1 MSQAWLSYDDA
12 PPFWLPASFFGV
24 AMLWLL
30 LLGGLLL
37 PADMLTAN
45 RYHPQLLALTHVL
58 ALGVLGN
65 IMSGALLQML
75 AVASGV
81 AAQRASR
88 LLLGIFLPWQAGTAL
103 LVGGFWFGFAPLAL
117 QAAAVL
123 LCAAIIR
130 LAWHGLYGL
139 AHSPARDASS
149 RGMALALLAL
159 LVTAL
164 LGLGLVLTLSGQ
176 LPLPLMPLLHSHV
189 LWAAMGW
196 LLLLLLAVS
205 QTVIPMFLITPPYP
219 AWMLSTGR
227 AVLLLLLACSLALF
241 FWPAQL
247 WLPAS
252 LLLIPVV
259 LYAVQSWRLLR
270 QSRRPADP
278 LWRQWQ
284 GVIACL
290 LLGGVSA
297 WLCSR
302 WTAWP
307 SLPLLAGLWWLGGAG
322 LGATLAMLGKI
333 LPFLAWLHLKRLNP
347 PRGLLPSTHGFL
359 PESAQ
364 RRVRLLHLLWLLAGT
379 LWCWQPGRFHGL
391 FALSTLAL
399 ASYALWL
406 GGKIA
411 RRYRAVQDALSTAA
425 TH

>member
-1 MSQAWLSYDDA
+1 MSQAWLSYDAA
-12 PPFWLPASFFGV
+12 PPLGLPASFFG
-24 AMLWLL
+24 AALLWLL

-37 PADMLTAN
+37 PEGMLTAN
-45 RYHPQLLALTHVL
+45 RYHPQLVALTHVL

-65 IMSGALLQML
+65 IMAGALLQML

-81 AAQRASR
+81 AAAHAGR

-103 LVGGFWFGFAPLAL
+103 LVGGFLQGFAPLVL
-117 QAAAVL
+117 QAAALL
-123 LCAAIIR
+123 LCAAVLR
-130 LAWHGLYGL
+130 LAWHGLHGL
-139 AHSPARDASS
+139 AGSPARDASS
-149 RGMALALLAL
+149 HGMALALVAL

-164 LGLGLVLTLSGQ
+164 LGLCLILTLSGL

-219 AWMLSTGR
+219 AWTLITGR
-227 AVLLLLLACSLALF
+227 ALLVLLLACSLALF
-241 FWPAQL
+241 FWPNQL
-247 WLPAS
+247 GLAAS
-252 LLLIPVV
+252 LLLMPP
-259 LYAVQSWRLLR
+259 LAYAVQSWQRLR

-278 LWRQWQ
+278 LWWQWQ

-290 LLGGVSA
+290 LLGSVAA
-297 WLCSR
+297 WLCSG
-302 WTAWP
+302 WIEWP

-364 RRVRLLHLLWLLAGT
+364 WRLHHLHLLWLLAGT
-379 LWCWQPGRFHGL
+379 LWCWQPARFHGL
-391 FALSTLAL
+391 FALATLAL
-399 ASYALWL
+399 AAYALLL

-411 RRYRAVQDALSTAA
+411 QRYQAVKRAASTAA
-425 TH
+425 AH

>member
-1 MSQAWLSYDDA
+1 MSQAWLSYDAA
-12 PPFWLPASFFGV
+12 PPLRLPASFFAAGL
-24 AMLWLL
+24 LWLL
-30 LLGGLLL
+30 ALGCLLL
-37 PADMLTAN
+37 PADMPTAN
-45 RYHPQLLALTHVL
+45 RYHPQLVALTHAL

-75 AVASGV
+75 AVASAV
-81 AAQRASR
+81 PASR
-88 LLLGIFLPWQAGTAL
+88 AATLLLGIFLPWQAGTAL

-123 LCAAIIR
+123 LCAAILR
-130 LAWHGLYGL
+130 LAWHGLSGL
-139 AHSPARDASS
+139 AGSPARDASS

-159 LVTAL
+159 LITAL
-164 LGLGLVLTLSGQ
+164 LGLGLVLTLSGL

-196 LLLLLLAVS
+196 LFLLLLAVS

-241 FWPAQL
+241 FWPDQL
-247 WLPAS
+247 WLTAG

-278 LWRQWQ
+278 LWWQWQ
-284 GVIACL
+284 GVMAWL
-290 LLGGVSA
+290 LLGGVTA

-302 WTAWP
+302 WTEWP
-307 SLPLLAGLWWLGGAG
+307 NLPLLAGLWWLGGVG

-364 RRVRLLHLLWLLAGT
+364 RRVRLLHQLWLLAGT

-399 ASYALWL
+399 AAYALWQ

-411 RRYRAVQDALSTAA
+411 RRYRAVQDAVSTAA

>member
-12 PPFWLPASFFGV
+12 PPFWLPASFFGA

-30 LLGGLLL
+30 TLGCLLL
-37 PADMLTAN
+37 PADMLAAN
-45 RYHPQLLALTHVL
+45 RYHPQLLALTHAL
-58 ALGVLGN
+58 GLGVLGN

-81 AAQRASR
+81 ATRHAGR

-103 LVGGFWFGFAPLAL
+103 LVGGFLHGFSPLAL

-139 AHSPARDASS
+139 ARSPARDASS
-149 RGMALALLAL
+149 RGMALALVAL

-164 LGLGLVLTLSGQ
+164 LGLCLVLTLSGQ

-189 LWAAMGW
+189 LWAALGW
-196 LLLLLLAVS
+196 LFLLVLAVS

-219 AWMLSTGR
+219 AWTLITGR
-227 AVLLLLLACSLALF
+227 AVLVLLLACSLALL
-241 FWPAQL
+241 FWPEQL

-252 LLLIPVV
+252 LLLIPV
-259 LYAVQSWRLLR
+259 LAYAVQSWRLLR

-278 LWRQWQ
+278 LWWQWQ

-290 LLGGVSA
+290 LLGGMSA
-297 WLCSR
+297 WLCSS

-364 RRVRLLHLLWLLAGT
+364 LRMRHLHLLWLLAGT
-379 LWCWQPGRFHGL
+379 LWCWQPGRFHLL
-391 FALSTLAL
+391 FALATLEL
-399 ASYALWL
+399 AAYALVL
-406 GGKIA
+406 GGKLA
-411 RRYRAVQDALSTAA
+411 RRYRAVQRAVSASTAR
-425 TH
+425 

>member
-12 PPFWLPASFFGV
+12 PPIWLPASFFGA

-30 LLGGLLL
+30 ALGGLLL
-37 PADMLTAN
+37 PAGMLAAN

-65 IMSGALLQML
+65 IMAGALLQML
-75 AVASGV
+75 AVASAV
-81 AAQRASR
+81 AARRAGR

-103 LVGGFWFGFAPLAL
+103 LVGGFWIGFSPLAL

-123 LCAAIIR
+123 LGAAILR
-130 LAWHGLYGL
+130 LAWHGLHGL

-149 RGMALALLAL
+149 RGMALALLGL
-159 LVTAL
+159 LVAAA
-164 LGLGLVLTLSGQ
+164 LGLCLVLTLSGRLA
-176 LPLPLMPLLHSHV
+176 LPWLPLLHSHV

-196 LLLLLLAVS
+196 LFLLLLAVS
-205 QTVIPMFLITPPYP
+205 QTVIPLFLITPPYP
-219 AWMLSTGR
+219 AWMLSTAR
-227 AVLLLLLACSLALF
+227 SVLILLLGCSLALL

-252 LLLIPVV
+252 LLLIPVL
-259 LYAVQSWRLLR
+259 LYAVQSWQLLR

-278 LWRQWQ
+278 LWWQWQ
-284 GVIACL
+284 AVLFCL
-290 LLGGVSA
+290 LLGCVAA
-297 WLCSR
+297 WLCTG
-302 WTAWP
+302 WTIWP

-364 RRVRLLHLLWLLAGT
+364 LRLRHLHLLWLLAGT
-379 LWCWQPGRFHGL
+379 LWCWQPARFHLL
-391 FALSTLAL
+391 FALATLAL
-399 ASYALWL
+399 AAYALWL
-406 GGKIA
+406 GGNIA
-411 RRYRAVQDALSTAA
+411 QRYQAVRRALPAAAVR
-425 TH
+425 